1 MYKENKRIPDSNFVK
16 RTATSLLTFFRKPTV
31 NKLTIIVIAISLST
45 VINAYYRSIQ
55 EGIHNGIVAL
65 YENHPD
71 IADTLYDVN
80 GFVLNGK
87 SFDKERKAKKTIY
100 ESFGTVVV
108 VATTGNVGSGRGT
121 GFMIEVDDTSALIV
135 TNHHVVDQAINKPN
149 EFKITIQTAGSM
161 WKYDAE
167 IIGHDVVS
175 DIAVLRIHKKDN
187 EEWEAAEFAD
197 PSDYN
202 TGTPVVV
209 IGHGMSMLWTST
221 QGHVVYKDRYG
232 MRPYNL
238 MIQTDAVINQG
249 NSGGPMFNLDGK
261 VIGVA
266 QSIYSP
272 GRQVPGWDGVGMA
285 VSVAQVV
292 RSVDYILSPQY
303 SAKGYVPY
311 VDFPFTLGSLKL
323 EDVIDIAKED
333 RYYSFFDYPPTG
345 APVPGKVEPKKSV
358 GELAGFLQG
367 DLLLEINGEEARN
380 SFKVLRETLKAF
392 PGDVWTVKV
401 RRGEEEIYIDVAMR
415 EVDMGPLIAAINAR
429 DKGAR

>member
-135 TNHHVVDQAINKPN
+135 TNHHVVDQAITKPN

-209 IGHGMSMLWTST
+209 IGHGMSMMWTST

-272 GRQVPGWDGVGMA
+272 GRKIPGWDGVGMA
-285 VSVAQVV
+285 VSVGQVV
-292 RSVDYILSPQY
+292 RSIDYILSPQY

-311 VDFPFTLGSLKL
+311 VEFPFKLSSFKL

>member
-1 MYKENKRIPDSNFVK
+1 MYKENKRIPDSNFVR
-16 RTATSLLTFFRKPTV
+16 RTWTSLQTFFRKPTV
-31 NKLTIIVIAISLST
+31 KTLTIILIAISLST

-55 EGIHNGIVAL
+55 ETIHNGIVAI
-65 YENHPD
+65 YETHPD
-71 IADTLYDVN
+71 IADVLYDVN

-87 SFDKERKAKKTIY
+87 DFDKERKAKKTIY
-100 ESFGTVVV
+100 EMFGTVVV
-108 VATTGNVGSGRGT
+108 VATVGDVGSGRGT
-121 GFMIEVDDTSALIV
+121 GFIIEVDDTSALIV

-175 DIAVLRIHKKDN
+175 DIAVLKIHKKDN
-187 EEWEAAEFAD
+187 EEWEAVEFAD

-209 IGHGMSMLWTST
+209 IGHGMSMMWTST

-272 GRQVPGWDGVGMA
+272 GRKIPGWDGVGMA
-285 VSVAQVV
+285 VSVGQVV
-292 RSVDYILSPQY
+292 RSIDYILSPQY

-311 VDFPFTLGSLKL
+311 VEFPFKLSSFKL

-345 APVPGKVEPKKSV
+345 APVPGKVQPVKTV
-358 GELAGFLQG
+358 GELSGFLQG
-367 DLLLEINGEEARN
+367 DILLEVNGKESRN
-380 SFKVLRETLKAF
+380 SFRVLRETLKAF

-401 RRGEEEIYIDVAMR
+401 RRGDEEILIDVAMR
-415 EVDMGPLIAAINAR
+415 EVDIGPLIEAINAR

>member
-1 MYKENKRIPDSNFVK
+1 MYKENKRIPDSNFVR
-16 RTATSLLTFFRKPTV
+16 RTWTSLQTFFRKPTV
-31 NKLTIIVIAISLST
+31 KTLTIILIAISLST

-55 EGIHNGIVAL
+55 ETIHNGIVSI
-65 YENHPD
+65 YETHPD
-71 IADTLYDVN
+71 IADVLYDVN

-87 SFDKERKAKKTIY
+87 DFDKERKAKKTIY
-100 ESFGTVVV
+100 EMFGTVVV
-108 VATTGNVGSGRGT
+108 VATVGDVGSGRGT
-121 GFMIEVDDTSALIV
+121 GFIIEVDDTSALIV

-187 EEWEAAEFAD
+187 EEWEAVEFAD

-345 APVPGKVEPKKSV
+345 APVPGKVQPVKTV
-358 GELAGFLQG
+358 GELSGFLQG
-367 DLLLEINGEEARN
+367 DILLEVNGKESRN
-380 SFKVLRETLKAF
+380 SFRVLRETLKAF

-401 RRGEEEIYIDVAMR
+401 RRGDEEILIDVAMR
-415 EVDMGPLIAAINAR
+415 EVDIGPLIEAINAR

>member
-135 TNHHVVDQAINKPN
+135 TNHHVVDQAITKPN

-209 IGHGMSMLWTST
+209 IGHGMSMMWTST

-272 GRQVPGWDGVGMA
+272 GRKIPGWDGVGMA
-285 VSVAQVV
+285 VSVGQVV
-292 RSVDYILSPQY
+292 RSIDYILSPQY

-311 VDFPFTLGSLKL
+311 VEFPFKLSSFKL

-345 APVPGKVEPKKSV
+345 APVPGKVQPVKTV
-358 GELAGFLQG
+358 GELSGFLQG
-367 DLLLEINGEEARN
+367 DILLEVNGKESRN
-380 SFKVLRETLKAF
+380 SFRVLRETLKAF

-401 RRGEEEIYIDVAMR
+401 RRGDEEILIDVAMR
-415 EVDMGPLIAAINAR
+415 EVDIGPLIEAINAR

>member
-1 MYKENKRIPDSNFVK
+1 MYKENKRIPDSNFVR
-16 RTATSLLTFFRKPTV
+16 RTWTSLQTFFRKPTV
-31 NKLTIIVIAISLST
+31 KTLTIILIAISLST

-55 EGIHNGIVAL
+55 ETIHNGIVSI
-65 YENHPD
+65 YETHPD
-71 IADTLYDVN
+71 IADVLYDVN

-87 SFDKERKAKKTIY
+87 DFDKERKAKKTIY
-100 ESFGTVVV
+100 EMFGTVVV
-108 VATTGNVGSGRGT
+108 VATVGDVGSGRGT
-121 GFMIEVDDTSALIV
+121 GFIIEVDDTSALIV

-175 DIAVLRIHKKDN
+175 DIAVLKIHKKDN
-187 EEWEAAEFAD
+187 EEWEAVEFAD

-209 IGHGMSMLWTST
+209 IGHGMSMMWTST

-272 GRQVPGWDGVGMA
+272 GRKIPGWDGVGMA
-285 VSVAQVV
+285 VSVGQVV
-292 RSVDYILSPQY
+292 RSIDYILSPQY

-311 VDFPFTLGSLKL
+311 VEFPFKLSSFKL

-345 APVPGKVEPKKSV
+345 APVPGKVQPVKTV
-358 GELAGFLQG
+358 GELSGFLQG
-367 DLLLEINGEEARN
+367 DILLEVNGKESRN
-380 SFKVLRETLKAF
+380 SFRVLRETLKAF

-401 RRGEEEIYIDVAMR
+401 RRGDEEILIDVAMR
-415 EVDMGPLIAAINAR
+415 EVDIGPLIEAINAR

>member
-16 RTATSLLTFFRKPTV
+16 AAWTSLLTFFRKSTV
-31 NKLTIIVIAISLST
+31 KTITIVVIAISLST

-55 EGIHNGIVAL
+55 ESIHSGIVAL
-65 YENHPD
+65 YDNHPT
-71 IADTLYDVN
+71 IADALYDIN

-87 SFDKERKAKKTIY
+87 DFDQERKAKRTIY
-100 ESFGTVVV
+100 EGFGTVVV
-108 VATTGNVGSGRGT
+108 VATTSTAGAGRGT
-121 GFMIEVDDTSALIV
+121 GFIIEVDDTSALIA

-149 EFKITIQTAGSM
+149 EFKVTIQTAGSM

-167 IIGHDVVS
+167 IVGYDIIS
-175 DIAVLRIHKKDN
+175 DIAIVKIYKQDN
-187 EEWEAAEFAD
+187 EEWEAIEWAEKD
-197 PSDYN
+197 DYN

-209 IGHGMSMLWTST
+209 IGHGMSMMWTST

-272 GRQVPGWDGVGMA
+272 GRKIPGWDGVGMA
-285 VSVAQVV
+285 ISVDQAR
-292 RSVDYILSPQY
+292 RSIDYILSPQY

-311 VDFPFTLGSLKL
+311 VDFPFVLGSFKL
-323 EDVIDIAKED
+323 EDVKDIEKED
-333 RYYSFFDYPPTG
+333 RYYSFFDYPPIG
-345 APVPGKVEPKKSV
+345 APIPGKKVPVKSV

-367 DLLLEINGEEARN
+367 DILLEINGEEARN

-392 PGDVWTVKV
+392 PGDVWTVKI

-415 EVDMGPLIAAINAR
+415 EVDIKPLIAAINAR